1 MKTISASAIFL
12 LVLTAPTGADPPELR
27 LAVDLIDGS
36 RIIGAP
42 ENESIRIRTDFAEL
56 DIPLEKIDSVTW
68 RPDRENVAVRFHNED
83 VLTGG
88 VVPESLRLQTL
99 FGKAMIGMEHVA
111 AFETLPPEVRV
122 APPIGD
128 ELMLYFPFDEKP
140 KDNVIRNVAQDKHHG
155 TVYGALWDKD
165 GHRGGAFRFSSNYE
179 DRIEVPDDPA
189 LRLQQLTLAAWVYP
203 EDKQYSTWRGI
214 ITKTN
219 SGSWSNGFGLARYT
233 SSPAV
238 HFFVNY
244 YSGQN
249 ASHDIPD
256 QEWTHVAATYDSKLM
271 VLYVNG
277 ERVSEATP
285 GDYGPNPT
293 VITHS
298 EYPLQIG
305 NAPSGYNWIGKI
317 DDVMVFSRP
326 LSDREVKRIYE
337 LTQ

>member
-1 MKTISASAIFL
+1 
-12 LVLTAPTGADPPELR
+12 LR
-27 LAVDLIDGS
+27 LAVDLVDGS

-42 ENESIRIRTDFAEL
+42 ENESIRVRTDFAEL
-56 DIPLEKIDSVTW
+56 DIPLEKIDSVAWKT
-68 RPDRENVAVRFHNED
+68 DRENVTVRFHNED
-83 VLTGG
+83 ILTGG
-88 VVPESLRLQTL
+88 IVPEPLRLQTL

-111 AFETLPPEVRV
+111 ALETLPPEVRV

-128 ELMLYFPFDEKP
+128 DLMLYFPFDEKP
-140 KDNVIRNVAQDKHHG
+140 NDQIVKNAAQDKHHG
-155 TVYGALWDKD
+155 NVFGAVWTKE
-165 GHRGGAFRFSSNYE
+165 GRKGGAFQFSSNYE
-179 DRIEVPDDPA
+179 DRIEVLDDPE
-189 LRLQQLTLAAWVYP
+189 LRLQQMTLAAWIYP
-203 EDKQYSTWRGI
+203 QDKEYYTWRGI
-214 ITKTN
+214 IMKTN
-219 SGSWSNGFGLARYT
+219 SGSWSNGYGLARYT
-233 SSPAV
+233 GSPDV

-249 ASHDIPD
+249 ASYTVPD
-256 QEWTHVAATYDSKLM
+256 NAWTHVAATYDGKQM

-277 ERVSEATP
+277 ERVAEATP
-285 GDYGPNPT
+285 GNYGPDPT

-317 DDVMVFSRP
+317 DEVMIFRRP